1 MQVSLDPN
9 DEESEV
15 LTNEELRKRKYIRI
29 AFFGIVILVIV
40 GIIGVVLYNKS
51 GSTKSEETSV
61 SDKKGSE
68 KEGVVSLIELSR
80 IKNIDV
86 QYYNAGVALI
96 ANTPEELMVN
106 LQVPGWEIREV
117 PLALGYSR
125 TFTQPTTGK
134 KVTTWLRVFSS
145 NSIGREE
152 MYDTLVSNKENP
164 NVIVSENHAMG
175 GGGFITNNGK
185 EITYWFYYEPN
196 IVAKASML
204 KSEGGSLQ
212 EVTEWAHRVNHSI
225 YSVLD

>member
-15 LTNEELRKRKYIRI
+15 LTNEELRKRKYVRI

-106 LQVPGWEIREV
+106 LQPW
-117 PLALGYSR
+117 
-125 TFTQPTTGK
+125 
-134 KVTTWLRVFSS
+134 
-145 NSIGREE
+145 
-152 MYDTLVSNKENP
+152 DTL
-164 NVIVSENHAMG
+164 
-175 GGGFITNNGK
+175 
-185 EITYWFYYEPN
+185 EPLHN
-196 IVAKASML
+196 Q
-204 KSEGGSLQ
+204 LQ
-212 EVTEWAHRVNHSI
+212 ERK
-225 YSVLD
+225 